1 MDSQLWVDEWTNSD
15 RANWAEVVYM
25 YIRRVDRKSLWSAK
39 RVSVSELMAG
49 GIFQDISKI
58 VTIDRGSIDVVVS
71 VVFIITR
78 SGGEGS

>member
-25 YIRRVDRKSLWSAK
+25 YIRRVDRKSLWSAR